1 MSAMERAYRLVRAAI
16 VEGRIAPGARLPE
29 EELAEMAGVSRTPVR
44 EALRRLALE
53 GFVEVSPNRGAR
65 VLDWGER
72 DVINVFQIRAQLE
85 PFAAALAATNRTEE
99 QLAELKD
106 LAEHMFQLV
115 EDRRIDELADR
126 NARFHELL
134 LEASGNPQLLQV
146 TRPLLLR
153 PLALRVY
160 RHYDLAAI
168 RRAMAYHREIA
179 NAVEVKDA
187 PWAQATM
194 SGHIHSGEA
203 LLRDAIRY
211 EGDEPVITAVIS
223 AFEAFH
229 RISDDFPERSAPSA
243 PPVPSEPADATSTTT
258 RRRT

>member
-1 MSAMERAYRLVRAAI
+1 MSAMERAYRFVRAGI
-16 VEGRIAPGARLPE
+16 VEGRIAPGSRLPE
-29 EELAEMAGVSRTPVR
+29 EMVAEMAGVSRTPVR
-44 EALRRLALE
+44 EALRRLAIE

-65 VLDWGER
+65 VLDWSER

-85 PFAAALAATNRTEE
+85 PFGAALAATNRSED
-99 QLAELKD
+99 QLAQLKT
-106 LAEHMFQLV
+106 LAEHMFRLV
-115 EDRRIDELADR
+115 EDRRIDELADC

-168 RRAMAYHREIA
+168 RRAMDYHREIA
-179 NAVEVKDA
+179 NAVEAKDA

-203 LLRDAIRY
+203 LLRNAIPH
-211 EGDEPVITAVIS
+211 EGDGPAVTAGFGRFD
-223 AFEAFH
+223 AFLRVTDVRPGPAA
-229 RISDDFPERSAPSA
+229 RPIPSA
-243 PPVPSEPADATSTTT
+243 PTDETLTTI
-258 RRRT
+258 RR

>member
-1 MSAMERAYRLVRAAI
+1 MSAMERAYRFVRVGI
-16 VEGRIAPGARLPE
+16 VEGRIAPGSRLPE
-29 EELAEMAGVSRTPVR
+29 EMIADMAGVSRTPVR

-65 VLDWGER
+65 VLDWSER
-72 DVINVFQIRAQLE
+72 DVITVYQNREQHE
-85 PFAAALAATNRTEE
+85 PYAASLAATNRTEE
-99 QLAELKD
+99 QLAQLQN
-106 LAEHMFQLV
+106 LAEHMFRLV
-115 EDRRIDELADR
+115 EERSIDELADC

-168 RRAMAYHREIA
+168 RRAMDYHREIA
-179 NAVEVKDA
+179 NAVEAKDA

-194 SGHIHSGEA
+194 SSHIHSGEA
-203 LLRDAIRY
+203 LLRDAIP
-211 EGDEPVITAVIS
+211 DESNERAAAAVAS
-223 AFEAFH
+223 AFDAFL
-229 RISDDFPERSAPSA
+229 RVPDVRPEPPAH
-243 PPVPSEPADATSTTT
+243 PVPSEPTDEALTTI
-258 RRRT
+258 RRRA

>member
-1 MSAMERAYRLVRAAI
+1 MSAMERAYRIVRAAI

-29 EELAEMAGVSRTPVR
+29 EEIAALAGVSRTPVR
-44 EALRRLALE
+44 EALRRLAME

-85 PFAAALAATNRTEE
+85 PFAAALAAVNRTEGQLE
-99 QLAELKD
+99 QLKD

-160 RHYDLAAI
+160 RHYDLDAI
-168 RRAMAYHREIA
+168 RRAMTYHREIA
-179 NAVEVKDA
+179 NAVEAMDP

-203 LLRDAIRY
+203 LLRDAMRY
-211 EGDEPVITAVIS
+211 EGGEPAVTAVVS
-223 AFEAFH
+223 GFEMLYPAVE
-229 RISDDFPERSAPSA
+229 DNLEPTTPTTPTTPAAP
-243 PPVPSEPADATSTTT
+243 ATL
-258 RRRT
+258 